1 MKAPEP
7 ASFYTGDAWQ
17 SEESIGYLI
26 RQALSA
32 LTRAAETQMRLC
44 GLTAVQWAPLMVI
57 ARGGESTA
65 AHLAREL
72 NTDTGAMTRMLDR
85 LETKGLLTRQRSERD
100 RRVVQLSLTEL
111 GKATAERI
119 PHALAQA
126 YNTHLQGFSPAE
138 FDQLKASLRRL
149 AKPQR

>member
-7 ASFYTGDAWQ
+7 ASFYNGDAWQ

-32 LTRAAETQMRLC
+32 LTRAAEAQMRLC

-57 ARGGESTA
+57 ARGGAPTA
-65 AHLAREL
+65 ATLAREL

-85 LETKGLLTRQRSERD
+85 LEAQGLLTRQRSDLD
-100 RRVVQLSLTEL
+100 RRVVQLSLTDL
-111 GKATAERI
+111 GKATAARI
-119 PHALAQA
+119 PQALALA
-126 YNTHLQGFSPAE
+126 YNAHLQGFTPAE
-138 FDQLKASLRRL
+138 FEQLKTALRRL
-149 AKPQR
+149 GRPQR